1 MKHPL
6 YTEADLAS
14 RELLDRQ
21 QQLPARL
28 AVLGYP
34 VAHSASP
41 AMHQAALD
49 ALNLAMRYIKIEV
62 QPGRV
67 AAVLDRLR
75 ELDFVGVNV
84 TVPHKF
90 EALRACEALDPA
102 AAALGVVNT
111 IGFRDAGMMG
121 WNTDGVG
128 FSRAVT
134 ESLGM
139 RITGSSVLIVGA
151 GGGAGQAL
159 AAQCAR
165 EQAAALVLV
174 NRSLAKIQ
182 ELAAHLQSQ
191 HPHLSI
197 RCLALDSPD
206 LQPAC
211 VASQLIV
218 NTSSLGLKRDDPSPL
233 PVGCLAPHH
242 CVFDTI
248 YQPAITP
255 LLQQAEQIGCRHAN
269 GLGMLLHQGV
279 AAFAHWFDGREPL
292 EAMRAGLRLT
302 IGQ

>member
-6 YTEADLAS
+6 HTEADLAS
-14 RELLDRQ
+14 RELLDHHQ
-21 QQLPARL
+21 PLPARL
-28 AVLGYP
+28 AVLGFP

-49 ALNLAMRYIKIEV
+49 ALGLPMRYIKIEV
-62 QPGRV
+62 MPGRV
-67 AAVLDRLR
+67 AAVLERLR
-75 ELDFVGVNV
+75 ELDFIGVNV

-90 EALRACEALDPA
+90 EALRACNLLDPA

-111 IGFRDAGMMG
+111 IGFHSKGLHG

-134 ESLGM
+134 EAFQLG
-139 RITGSSVLIVGA
+139 IAGSSVLIVGA

-165 EQAAALVLV
+165 EQAASLILV
-174 NRSLAKIQ
+174 NRSLGKIQ

-191 HPHLSI
+191 HPNLSI
-197 RCLALDSPD
+197 RCLALDSSD
-206 LQPAC
+206 LKQAC
-211 VASQLIV
+211 YDSQLIV
-218 NTSSLGLKRDDPSPL
+218 NTSSLGLKHDDPSPL
-233 PVGCLAPHH
+233 PCGYLAPHH

-255 LLQQAEQIGCRHAN
+255 LLQQAEQIGCRRAN

-279 AAFAHWFDGREPL
+279 AAFAHWFDGREPI
-292 EAMRAGLRLT
+292 EAMRAGLRLAV
-302 IGQ
+302 GQ